1 MHEIELPNLKELS
14 GGGDNKIGEGTF
26 GVCEKKDYRGFVVAV
41 KQFKGK
47 ASRADV
53 EQEAMMISSFDHPGT
68 S

>member
-1 MHEIELPNLKELS
+1 MTTKLEKEHLAYLK
-14 GGGDNKIGEGTF
+14 
-26 GVCEKKDYRGFVVAV
+26 KKDYRGFVVAV
-41 KQFKGK
+41 KPFKGK